1 MEEVDGSNPSRS
13 TKILRDLAPTGRL
26 PVAEL
31 KKEWLAKM
39 ARAAARAAKKA
50 AAQKSEALVAQKNRF

>member
-1 MEEVDGSNPSRS
+1 
-13 TKILRDLAPTGRL
+13 
-26 PVAEL
+26 VAEL